1 MTRIYF
7 VSGMFCGSCA
17 KAVEGRVQ
25 ALPGVRLAG
34 VNFASRLLRVE
45 TEQACDC
52 DAVSLEVER
61 TVRQGGFEI
70 QAQSAGWLPGFLD
83 QLREEQARAIPAW
96 LLCLVF
102 FFAMWSSTLAF
113 AGYLGELQS
122 QEKWL
127 LAALSAGLGL
137 PALVLGG
144 WPFARAG
151 LRSLFRARILT
162 LDLFIALGAVCAGV
176 FSLHNVASSSSQSY
190 VDSAAMVLALL
201 LGAKI
206 AEARL
211 AGQMAST
218 ILASI
223 HGEDPPVRRLAPGAP
238 AGKTASQIRRQD
250 LVAFAPG
257 ETVLFDG
264 TLIDESAQTDGHLLD
279 GESTTRTL
287 SRGDFIHAGSI
298 ACSELTV
305 RVEHPVGSRL
315 IDAWAETALT
325 SAGRSHRYSELLR
338 RLESRL
344 TLIAL
349 SASMALGLLG
359 YARTSN
365 LESSLESFFIGVL
378 IFCPCLFASILPY
391 SKQMVHLA
399 LAKRGIRCH
408 RADCLF
414 DLSAVKTLVF
424 DKTGTLENLESVLL
438 CRDPRGE
445 PTLRC
450 LLESLRQSSPHPIL
464 DGLPSFKSA
473 EFPPEPRVTVIEG
486 YGVKA
491 KWESLEES
499 LVVGRASFVLDAIGQ
514 SVKLGDHRTL
524 VARNG
529 RVAAEIVP
537 GAVYQQQALE
547 LLEELGRERPDL
559 RLLILS
565 GDPKPLSG
573 PLKELVEDEV
583 VEYRGDLKPRDKA
596 ALVPAES
603 LFIGD
608 GLNDILALAQAD
620 VSLRVGARA
629 RGYSAVDLELPQP
642 ELARLPYLLRASR
655 RFTRVLAQTAAMAA
669 TYNLMAWTLA
679 AFGWFSPLGAVCA
692 MLTSLTLMALSC
704 TRLLKVS

>member
-25 ALPGVRLAG
+25 ALSGVRSAG

-45 TEQACDC
+45 MESAADS
-52 DAVSLEVER
+52 DAVSREVEEE
-61 TVRQGGFEI
+61 VRQGGFEI
-70 QAQSAGWLPGFLD
+70 QPQSAGWLPGFLD

-96 LLCLVF
+96 LLSLVF

-151 LRSLFRARILT
+151 LRSLFRARLLT

-176 FSLHNVASSSSQSY
+176 FSLNNVASGSSQSY

-201 LGAKI
+201 LGAKL

-211 AGQMAST
+211 AGQMAGT

-223 HGEDPPVRRLAPGAP
+223 HGEDPPVRRVAPGAP
-238 AGKTASQIRRQD
+238 ARKTASQIRRQD
-250 LVAFAPG
+250 LVSFPPG

-264 TLIDESAQTDGHLLD
+264 ALVEESAQIDAHLLD
-279 GESTTRTL
+279 GESTVRTL
-287 SRGDFIHAGSI
+287 KHGDFVHAGSI
-298 ACSELTV
+298 ARSELTV
-305 RVEHPVGSRL
+305 RVEHPVGSRR

-325 SAGRSHRYSELLR
+325 SAGRSHRYSGLLR

-349 SASMALGLLG
+349 SASTALGLLG

-399 LAKRGIRCH
+399 LAKRGILCH

-424 DKTGTLENLESVLL
+424 DKTGTLESLESVLL
-438 CRDPRGE
+438 CRDPRE
-445 PTLRC
+445 ESSLRC

-464 DGLPSFKSA
+464 DGLPSLKSGERA
-473 EFPPEPRVTVIEG
+473 PEPRVAVTEG

-491 KWESLEES
+491 EWEDLEES
-499 LVVGRASFVLDAIGQ
+499 LVVGRASFVLEALGQ
-514 SVKLGDHRTL
+514 TVTPGDHRTL

-547 LLEELGRERPDL
+547 LLEQLRRECPDL

-573 PLKELVEDEV
+573 PLKELVEGGAL
-583 VEYRGDLKPRDKA
+583 EYRGDLKPQDKA
-596 ALVPAES
+596 AMVPPNA

-629 RGYSAVDLELPQP
+629 RGYSAVDLEIPQP
-642 ELARLPYLLRASR
+642 DLSRLPYLLNISR
-655 RFTRVLAQTAAMAA
+655 RFTRVLAQTAGLAA
-669 TYNLMAWTLA
+669 SYNLIAWTLA

-692 MLTSLTLMALSC
+692 MLASLTLMTLSC
-704 TRLLKVS
+704 TRLLR